1 MRSFVPAVAVVALTA
16 LFAPQAPAQALFLRP
31 DVVVA
36 KQFVPIFSSTPL
48 TGSAVTTNFPPVTT
62 LKAVADDGKRSEV
75 SFEKGDGMIPT
86 AKTGADT
93 VFTAL
98 DYGVSNRGEGLSVL
112 VRFHAKCQP
121 VGGAAVGLPVE
132 ITAESAKSGVTFV
145 AAAGGKPLKGMSVT
159 VFEPGATDPTTVTTD
174 ADGRTP
180 AYSKPGQYAVKV
192 GRFEKKKGEHE
203 GRAYTGIWEYSTL
216 VTDVK

>member
-1 MRSFVPAVAVVALTA
+1 MRSFVPAVAAVALTA
-16 LFAPQAPAQALFLRP
+16 LFAPQAPAQALYLCP

-36 KQFVPIFSSTPL
+36 KQFVLIFSSTPL
-48 TGSAVTTNFPPVTT
+48 TALATTTNFPPVPALT
-62 LKAVADDGKRSEV
+62 AVTDGDKRSQV
-75 SFEKGDGMIPT
+75 SIEKGDGVIPT
-86 AKTGADT
+86 AKTAADT
-93 VFTAL
+93 VFASA

-112 VRFHAKCQP
+112 VRYHTKCQP

-132 ITAESAKSGVTFV
+132 IVAESVKSGVAFV
-145 AAAGGKPLKGMSVT
+145 ATAGGKPLKGVSVS
-159 VFEPGATDPTTVTTD
+159 VFEPGATDPTPATTD

-180 AYSKPGQYAVKV
+180 TYSKAGRYAVKV

>member
-1 MRSFVPAVAVVALTA
+1 MKSFVPAVAVVALAA
-16 LFAPQAPAQALFLRP
+16 LSTPPASAQALYLRP

-36 KQFVPIFSSTPL
+36 KQFVLIFSSTPL
-48 TGSAVTTNFPPVTT
+48 TAPAATPSPLAVPALTV
-62 LKAVADDGKRSEV
+62 VADDGKRSQV
-75 SFEKGDGMIPT
+75 PVEKRDGGIT
-86 AKTGADT
+86 AETGADT
-93 VFTAL
+93 VFASA

-112 VRFHAKCQP
+112 VRFHTKCQP
-121 VGGAAVGLPVE
+121 AGGSAVGLPVE
-132 ITAESAKSGVTFV
+132 ITPESAKGGVAFV
-145 AAAGGKPLKGMSVT
+145 ATADGKPLKGVAVT

-180 AYSKPGQYAVKV
+180 TYSKPGRYAVKV